1 MVLSKYRITDLAI
14 KNIKGNI
21 PLMTKLM
28 EHFNRGQRTIEN
40 MLDAKDKRFLEPEL
54 LEVII
59 GLTGLYKEQ
68 IVERDTEVVNK

>member
-1 MVLSKYRITDLAI
+1 MALIKYRLTDLAI

-28 EHFNRGQRTIEN
+28 EHFDRGQRTIEN
-40 MLDAKDKRFLEPEL
+40 MLDAKDIRLTEPEL
-54 LEVII
+54 LQLII

-68 IVERDTEVVNK
+68 VVEKDVEVVNK